1 MQYEFVVIDI
11 SCVKDRLCKVDPDCG
26 LMGLMVDAFGG
37 RVVMDAEQLA
47 KIDCCQDQ
55 SPMYCAIS
63 DEDVAERILNAPT
76 NLQPRINKIASD
88 PADLRL
94 LFFCVQENGKSILL
108 ACDKGL
114 LYAAQAYGVPHYC
127 FKAAASYADQEFS
140 GQLSTQYA
148 WCVIRADGID
158 PFLNEKNNR
167 YCRGCD
173 PKKNCH
179 HNRQHSR

>member
-1 MQYEFVVIDI
+1 MQYEYVVIDI
-11 SCVKDRLCKVDPDCG
+11 SCVKDRLCKVAPDCD
-26 LMGLMVDAFGG
+26 LMGLMADAFGV

-63 DEDVAERILNAPT
+63 DEEVADLILNAPT
-76 NLQPRINKIASD
+76 SLQPRINKIASD

-127 FKAAASYADQEFS
+127 FKAAASYADKKFG
-140 GQLSTQYA
+140 GQLSQEYD
-148 WCVIRADGID
+148 WHVIKADGID

-167 YCRGCD
+167 YCNDCD
-173 PKKNCH
+173 PRKICH
-179 HNRQHSR
+179 HHQQHSR